1 MTKMVSVAGTL
12 AFLLEDNPET
22 ESVTPQMVL
31 HAVARKF
38 TERTRYMPEGMTY
51 ADAWM
56 ARYGDPL
63 ASTEAAL
70 KLAHEMGDK
79 IENLEMSVF
88 PTIGRALC
96 RIYFQ
101 EPPHAMQHAEAPSL
115 PLAITIAALNH
126 AAAKDSTS

>member
-70 KLAHEMGDK
+70 LLAREAGV
-79 IENLEMSVF
+79 LEGVTLSVAVKF
-88 PTIGRALC
+88 KKANAALH
-96 RIYFQ
+96 YADPKVT
-101 EPPHAMQHAEAPSL
+101 EKAEAPSL
-115 PLAITIAALNH
+115 PLAVSIAALNH
-126 AAAKDSTS
+126 AAAKESTI